1 MSYSRVFVN
10 ISNSKFKN
18 QFTIRYLLAVLHAI
32 NCLLLPLQSCKLLFM
47 WRQRQ
52 KRLNFAK
59 KDPNAKMKKSFVL
72 AQAGTF
78 ISKYIVNPVLVG
90 FILYG
95 REILGGGHNYYGV
108 RVCIAF
114 SLINTSYLF
123 LSSIGTLPTVGSYTN
138 LISKV
143 IFRFKI
149 LFYTSIIFIFYSD
162 TQKY

>member
-1 MSYSRVFVN
+1 
-10 ISNSKFKN
+10 
-18 QFTIRYLLAVLHAI
+18 
-32 NCLLLPLQSCKLLFM
+32 M

-59 KDPNAKMKKSFVL
+59 KDPNAKMNTSFVL
-72 AQAGTF
+72 AQAGNF
-78 ISKYIVNPVLVG
+78 IAKYIVNPVLVG
-90 FILYG
+90 LILYG

-143 IFRFKI
+143 TCRYKI
-149 LFYTSIIFIFYSD
+149 LHHSKSIL
-162 TQKY
+162 

>member
-1 MSYSRVFVN
+1 
-10 ISNSKFKN
+10 
-18 QFTIRYLLAVLHAI
+18 
-32 NCLLLPLQSCKLLFM
+32 M

-59 KDPNAKMKKSFVL
+59 KDPNAKMKTSFVL

-78 ISKYIVNPVLVG
+78 IAKYIVNPVLVG
-90 FILYG
+90 LILYG

-143 IFRFKI
+143 TGRYKI
-149 LFYTSIIFIFYSD
+149 LYRTKIILSLDLSLLNRIKLETFLF
-162 TQKY
+162 

>member
-1 MSYSRVFVN
+1 
-10 ISNSKFKN
+10 
-18 QFTIRYLLAVLHAI
+18 
-32 NCLLLPLQSCKLLFM
+32 M

-52 KRLNFAK
+52 KRSNFAK
-59 KDPNAKMKKSFVL
+59 KDPNAKMKTSFVL
-72 AQAGTF
+72 AQAGNF
-78 ISKYIVNPVLVG
+78 IAKYIVNPVLVG
-90 FILYG
+90 LILYG

-143 IFRFKI
+143 SRSYKFLCLTKII
-149 LFYTSIIFIFYSD
+149 LFTFTSKSN
-162 TQKY
+162 KEK

>member
-1 MSYSRVFVN
+1 
-10 ISNSKFKN
+10 
-18 QFTIRYLLAVLHAI
+18 
-32 NCLLLPLQSCKLLFM
+32 
-47 WRQRQ
+47 
-52 KRLNFAK
+52 
-59 KDPNAKMKKSFVL
+59 MKTSFVL

-78 ISKYIVNPVLVG
+78 IAKYIVNPVLVG
-90 FILYG
+90 LILYG

-143 IFRFKI
+143 TGRYKI
-149 LFYTSIIFIFYSD
+149 LYRTKIILSLDLSLLNRIKLETFLF
-162 TQKY
+162 